1 MSCTE
6 SEKKNIE
13 LEVYEVFEVWQVG
26 DYILANN
33 LIGSALGRG
42 YVWDMTTIYRK
53 VDYSP
58 CLSKVRPIVDH
69 IIVQTSFKSLH
80 QCHNTAVLA
89 MRRHISIHE
98 PIKERSGMVSG

>member
-1 MSCTE
+1 
-6 SEKKNIE
+6 
-13 LEVYEVFEVWQVG
+13 VFEVWQVG

-42 YVWDMTTIYRK
+42 YVWDETTIYRK
-53 VDYSP
+53 VVQSP

-80 QCHNTAVLA
+80 QCHKHCCL
-89 MRRHISIHE
+89 SHE
-98 PIKERSGMVSG
+98 KTHMHPRTDQRTPRIGFWLTR